1 MAKLKVSLTVSM
13 ALAGWLAMA
22 VAVSA
27 QHSHAQHS
35 HSQHRATLGERF
47 GRLRRSLLGEDEP
60 APRQPVQMARVPHRA
75 ETPHLADDSIPTPV
89 DESAPP
95 SIDEPA
101 PLTRQSASKAQPS
114 TKRPTSPW
122 STSSSSEM
130 SDDDGGDVDNDSG
143 DAGDG
148 DADDGS
154 SRRPAAAPRRVA
166 TRQPTLA
173 PAKLADKVI
182 GESSDNAGELP
193 EEEASEAANASAAKT
208 KSPAKTLSRG
218 HAAQRTTVDTRL
230 LFARATPLV
239 TLRGSGPRRL
249 AVGQSANYVITLSND
264 GEQPA
269 SEVSVAVKLSDWM
282 ELESSKPTAGKV
294 EQNAGELQWSVRSVA
309 PGNRET
315 LSLKLVA
322 HEGRNCDLEVR
333 LDAAAVAAKTS
344 LEVRQP
350 LIELKIEGATQVVC
364 GGKEVYR
371 LSVNNPGTGPAENVT
386 LHLLPLTPDDGE
398 TATHRI
404 GTIGAGE
411 SKTVEI
417 ELVARQ
423 TGVLNIQA
431 RASADGG
438 LTASAS
444 EEVMVRQP
452 AVRVEVVGPARQYV
466 GATATYHIHL
476 KNPGDAPARQVKLLA
491 VVPGNAQCVSAS
503 QQGKLDTKHKKAAW
517 NIAELDPGADLVFS
531 LKCVVQKPGEN
542 RIEVTATAEGDLSHS
557 NLAVTEVVAVADL
570 VLDVSDPSGAVA
582 VGEDAVYEVRIRNRG
597 NEAAEGVDVVAH
609 FSEGVEPVSVEGRTP
624 EVASGTVTFGTIPTL
639 AAGKELVFKIHA
651 KAREGGTHRVRV
663 ELECQSLAT
672 KLTEEETTL
681 FYGDD
686 SATEMLDKV
695 RGTAEASS
703 DEEPHLAT
711 PPRKR
716 TVR

>member
-1 MAKLKVSLTVSM
+1 MAKLKISLTVSL

-27 QHSHAQHS
+27 QHSHAQH
-35 HSQHRATLGERF
+35 RATLGERF
-47 GRLRRSLLGEDEP
+47 GRLRRSLLGEEEP
-60 APRQPVQMARVPHRA
+60 APARQPARVARVPHRP
-75 ETPHLADDSIPTPV
+75 EVGTPHLADDSIPTP
-89 DESAPP
+89 DDAAPP
-95 SIDEPA
+95 ANDEPA
-101 PLTRQSASKAQPS
+101 PLTRQSASKAQASVKHPV
-114 TKRPTSPW
+114 SPW
-122 STSSSSEM
+122 SKSSGPEVSDSDGG
-130 SDDDGGDVDNDSG
+130 DDDGGD
-143 DAGDG
+143 DA

-154 SRRPAAAPRRVA
+154 SRRPLAAPRRIS

-173 PAKLADKVI
+173 PTKAADKA
-182 GESSDNAGELP
+182 AGDSA
-193 EEEASEAANASAAKT
+193 EEAGDIADEASPAPERIASKM
-208 KSPAKTLSRG
+208 KSPAKALG
-218 HAAQRTTVDTRL
+218 NGPAAQHAASDARL

-249 AVGQSANYVITLSND
+249 SVGQTANYTISLSND

-269 SEVSVAVKLSDWM
+269 SDVSVAVKLPDWV
-282 ELESSKPTAGKV
+282 ELQSSKPTAGKI

-333 LDAAAVAAKTS
+333 LDAAAVATKTS

-350 LIELKIEGATQVVC
+350 LIELKIEGAMQVVC
-364 GGKEVYR
+364 GGKEIYR
-371 LSVNNPGTGPAENVT
+371 LSVSNPGTGPAENVT
-386 LHLLPLTPDDGE
+386 LSLLPLTPDDGE

-431 RASADGG
+431 RAAADGG

-452 AVRVEVVGPARQYV
+452 GVRVEVVGPARQYV
-466 GATATYHIHL
+466 GATATYQIHL

-491 VVPGNAQCVSAS
+491 VLPGNAQCVSAG

-517 NIAELDPGADLVFS
+517 TIAELDPGADLVFT

-597 NEAAEGVDVVAH
+597 NEAAEGVDVIAH
-609 FSEGVEPVSVEGRTP
+609 FSDGVEPVSVEGRTP

-651 KAREGGTHRVRV
+651 KARQGGTHRVRV
-663 ELECQSLAT
+663 ELDCQSLGT

-681 FYGDD
+681 FYADD
-686 SATEMLDKV
+686 SGPEALDAV
-695 RGTAEASS
+695 RGTADASS
-703 DEEPHLAT
+703 EEQPHLAT

>member
-1 MAKLKVSLTVSM
+1 MAKVKLSLTVSM

-27 QHSHAQHS
+27 QHSHAQH
-35 HSQHRATLGERF
+35 RATLGERF

-60 APRQPVQMARVPHRA
+60 APARRPVRVASVPHRA
-75 ETPHLADDSIPTPV
+75 ETPHLADDSIPMPE
-89 DESAPP
+89 DETASP

-114 TKRPTSPW
+114 TKRATSPW
-122 STSSSSEM
+122 STSTSSET
-130 SDDDGGDVDNDSG
+130 SDNVGGD
-143 DAGDG
+143 DG

-154 SRRPAAAPRRVA
+154 SRRPASAPRRVT

-173 PAKLADKVI
+173 PAKLADKRA
-182 GESSDNAGELP
+182 GESSDDADELP
-193 EEEASEAANASAAKT
+193 DETASAAVDHSGIKT
-208 KSPAKTLSRG
+208 KSPAKALSGG
-218 HAAQRTTVDTRL
+218 HAGQRTMGDTRL

-264 GEQPA
+264 GDQPA
-269 SEVSVAVKLSDWM
+269 NDVSVAVKLPEWM
-282 ELESSKPTAGKV
+282 ELESSKPTAGKI
-294 EQNAGELQWSVRSVA
+294 EQNAAELQWLVRSVA
-309 PGNRET
+309 PSNRET

-364 GGKEVYR
+364 GGKEIYR
-371 LSVNNPGTGPAENVT
+371 LSVSNPGTGPAENVM
-386 LHLLPLTPDDGE
+386 LHLLPLTPEDGE
-398 TATHRI
+398 MATHSI

-423 TGVLNIQA
+423 SGVLNIQA

-452 AVRVEVVGPARQYV
+452 GVRVEVVGPARQYV
-466 GATATYHIHL
+466 GAIATYQIHL

-491 VVPGNAQCVSAS
+491 VLPGNAQCVSAG

-517 NIAELDPGADLVFS
+517 NIAELDPGADVVFS

-542 RIEVTATAEGDLSHS
+542 RLEVTATAEGDLSHS

-609 FSEGVEPVSVEGRTP
+609 FSNGVEPVSVEGRTP

-651 KAREGGTHRVRV
+651 KARQGGTHRVRV
-663 ELECQSLAT
+663 ELECQSLGT

-681 FYGDD
+681 FYADD
-686 SATEMLDKV
+686 AGPEMLDKV
-695 RGTAEASS
+695 RDTAETPS
-703 DEEPHLAT
+703 DEPPHLAT

-716 TVR
+716 TMR

>member
-1 MAKLKVSLTVSM
+1 MAKLKISLTVSL

-22 VAVSA
+22 VVVSA
-27 QHSHAQHS
+27 QHSHA
-35 HSQHRATLGERF
+35 QHRATLGERF
-47 GRLRRSLLGEDEP
+47 GRLRRSLLGEDEQVP
-60 APRQPVQMARVPHRA
+60 ARQPARVARVPHRP
-75 ETPHLADDSIPTPV
+75 EVGTPHLADDSIPTP
-89 DESAPP
+89 DDTAPP
-95 SIDEPA
+95 SNDEPA
-101 PLTRQSASKAQPS
+101 PLTRQSASKAQPN
-114 TKRPTSPW
+114 TKGATSPW
-122 STSSSSEM
+122 SKSSGSNV
-130 SDDDGGDVDNDSG
+130 SDDDGGD
-143 DAGDG
+143 DADDA

-154 SRRPAAAPRRVA
+154 SRRPLAAPRRIS

-173 PAKLADKVI
+173 PTKAADKA
-182 GESSDNAGELP
+182 AGDSADEAGDIADDASPAP
-193 EEEASEAANASAAKT
+193 ERIASKT
-208 KSPAKTLSRG
+208 KSPAKALG
-218 HAAQRTTVDTRL
+218 NGPAAQRAAGDARL

-249 AVGQSANYVITLSND
+249 SVGQTGNYTISLSND

-269 SEVSVAVKLSDWM
+269 SDVSVAVKLPDWV
-282 ELESSKPTAGKV
+282 ELQSSKPTAGKI

-350 LIELKIEGATQVVC
+350 LIELKIEGAMQVVC
-364 GGKEVYR
+364 GGKEIYR
-371 LSVNNPGTGPAENVT
+371 LSVSNPGTGPAENVT
-386 LHLLPLTPDDGE
+386 LSLLPLTPDDGE

-452 AVRVEVVGPARQYV
+452 GVRVEVVGPARQYV
-466 GATATYHIHL
+466 GATATYQIHL

-491 VVPGNAQCVSAS
+491 VLPGNGQCVSAG

-517 NIAELDPGADLVFS
+517 TIAELDPGADLVFS
-531 LKCVVQKPGEN
+531 LKCAVQKPGEN

-582 VGEDAVYEVRIRNRG
+582 VGEDAVYEVRILNRG
-597 NEAAEGVDVVAH
+597 NEAAEGVDVIAH
-609 FSEGVEPVSVEGRTP
+609 FSDGVEPVSVEGRTP
-624 EVASGTVTFGTIPTL
+624 EVVSGTVTFGTIPTL

-651 KAREGGTHRVRV
+651 KARQGGTHRVRV
-663 ELECQSLAT
+663 ELDCQSLGT

-681 FYGDD
+681 FYADD
-686 SATEMLDKV
+686 SGPEALDAV
-695 RGTAEASS
+695 RGTADAAS
-703 DEEPHLAT
+703 EEQPHLAT